1 MTRNGTPFHGVSG
14 DGRTARS
21 APSSQPASESAAEK
35 TRTNSAPAIS
45 DNAFAAATR
54 RARSNGIPF
63 PVRCQNSA
71 KAWAESWQKRLLGGG
86 LWRARMVVAL
96 KARLVASRRRRDLG
110 GVDQG
115 ARKVFSACGNS
126 TGALSRVRVTDQN
139 VEGSAVMTDDF
150 ARSISMRRCR
160 WAGRSATRSGLQF
173 RLVSGG
179 FFISTI
185 AEFGASFPE
194 NKLHSPRTP
203 FRRSCRTLRSFRAT
217 ANAQRLGNFSTSET
231 KICLRRSQ
239 PRHSCMLKKSA
250 PHTLV

>member
-1 MTRNGTPFHGVSG
+1 MAKTAAGRGLVAGLDGGRSQGATSRFPPVSG
-14 DGRTARS
+14 SR
-21 APSSQPASESAAEK
+21 
-35 TRTNSAPAIS
+35 
-45 DNAFAAATR
+45 
-54 RARSNGIPF
+54 
-63 PVRCQNSA
+63 
-71 KAWAESWQKRLLGGG
+71 
-86 LWRARMVVAL
+86 WRG
-96 KARLVASRRRRDLG
+96 SRRDESI
-110 GVDQG
+110 
-115 ARKVFSACGNS
+115 SACGNS

-139 VEGSAVMTDDF
+139 AEGSAVMTDDF